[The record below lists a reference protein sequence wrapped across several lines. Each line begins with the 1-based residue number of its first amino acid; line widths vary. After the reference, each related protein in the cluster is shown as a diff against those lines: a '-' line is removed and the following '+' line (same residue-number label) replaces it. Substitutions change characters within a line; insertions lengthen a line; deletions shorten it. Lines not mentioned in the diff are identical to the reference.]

1 MSLEYQWVEK
11 YRPAI
16 LKDLV
21 LNEDIRSVISGFLK
35 KKTICNL
42 LLAGR
47 AGIGK
52 TTLAKIISNELNATL
67 LYINASVDNNVE
79 TVRTKVK
86 EFCDSVALDGLKIV
100 ILDEADSLS
109 SNAGTG
115 ASAQGALRNIIET
128 SSDDTRFILT
138 CNYLNKII
146 EPIQSRCSPIKLR
159 FTIDDVLKRCVT
171 ILQAEKVKFDAETL
185 TEFAQE
191 VIKRKLPDV
200 RSIVNNLE
208 QWSISGTLENK
219 GSNESAEIEKIIEG
233 IYKADNVL
241 KIREFLISNEDKFS
255 GDYEMLAKLLFE
267 KYFDDAKGG
276 KTQLVIA
283 ESMYRMAV
291 CLDSEV
297 QFYAMLLQIKK

>member
-1 MSLEYQWVEK
+1 MSKKTQWVEK
-11 YRPAI
+11 YRPNKLADI
-16 LKDLV
+16 V
-21 LNEDIRSVISGFLK
+21 LCDEIRSVMEGFVK
-35 KKTICNL
+35 KGTICNM

-52 TTLAKIISNELNATL
+52 STLSRILVNELNATL
-67 LYINASVDNNVE
+67 LYINSGYNNNVE
-79 TVRTKVK
+79 TVRTKIK

-100 ILDEADSLS
+100 ILDEADALS

-115 ASAQGALRNIIET
+115 ASAQGALRNIIEE

-146 EPIQSRCSPIKLR
+146 EPIQSRCTPIKLR
-159 FTIDDVLKRCVT
+159 FSIDDVLKRCIY
-171 ILQAEKVKFDAETL
+171 ILQKENVKFNSEIL

-200 RSIVNNLE
+200 RSIINNLE
-208 QWSISGTLENK
+208 QWGISGTLENK
-219 GSNESAEIEKIIEG
+219 GTSEAAELDNLVDA
-233 IYKADNVL
+233 IYKAKDVQKL
-241 KIREFLISNEDKFS
+241 REFLIQNEDKFS
-255 GDYEMLAKLLFE
+255 SDYEMLTKLLFE
-267 KYFDDAKGG
+267 KYFEDENGG
-276 KTQLVIA
+276 KIQLIIA
-283 ESMYRMAV
+283 EAMYRMAV